1 MNGYT
6 MVPAWS
12 RALSLCLGW
21 TVMIYLVMPNLVIV
35 PVSLT
40 STSFFSIPAF
50 GDYSLHH
57 YAKLVAEP
65 SWGEAAFDSL
75 AVALTALALACIVG
89 TLAAF
94 GLWRMRSGI
103 ANAIRIV
110 SLGPLIV
117 PPVVLGLAYY
127 EPWILLGW
135 RDTVIGVAVAHAVLG
150 VPYVVITV
158 GASLAAI
165 DPRIEQAARN
175 LGASTWQ
182 TLRWVILPNV
192 KAGIATGALFVA
204 HLSWDEVI
212 VTLFVTVRRVETLP
226 KRIYEVVQDDLDPAV
241 AAVATLLMLLT
252 LLGALIVMAAR
263 RRPSPSR

>member
-1 MNGYT
+1 
-6 MVPAWS
+6 
-12 RALSLCLGW
+12 
-21 TVMIYLVMPNLVIV
+21 MIYLVAPNLVIV

-40 STSFFSIPAF
+40 PTSFFSIPTL
-50 GDYSLHH
+50 GDYSVQH
-57 YAKLVAEP
+57 YRTLLDEP
-65 SWGEAAFDSL
+65 EWGAATLDSL
-75 AVALTALALACIVG
+75 AVAVGALLIACIVG

-94 GLWRMRSGI
+94 GLWRMRSGV
-103 ANAIRIV
+103 ANAIRIL

-127 EPWILLGW
+127 EPWIMLGLRDSLLG
-135 RDTVIGVAVAHAVLG
+135 VALAHAILG
-150 VPYVVITV
+150 VPYVLITV
-158 GASLAAI
+158 GASLAAV

-226 KRIYEVVQDDLDPAV
+226 KRIYEVVQDDLNPAV
-241 AAVATLLMLLT
+241 AAMATLLMLLT
-252 LLGALIVMAAR
+252 LLGALILMIAR
-263 RRPSPSR
+263 RREPRSG